1 MSDKPDLK
9 LNLPYTNI
17 PMKAG
22 LNQRE
27 PEILKT
33 WESRDLYKKIRASRK
48 GRKTFHLHDGPPYAN
63 GQIHLGHAVN
73 KVLKDIVIK
82 SKTLSGFDAPYIPG
96 WDCHGLPIELQ
107 VEKKIGNKK
116 KTISQEEFRS
126 LCREYAGQQIEL
138 QKLDFIRL
146 GVLGEWNDRYASLD
160 KSFEADA
167 IDAFS
172 RIYHNGHVEKGF
184 KPVHW
189 CLECSSALAEA
200 EVEYIDKTSNS
211 IDVKFSFSQSSI
223 ERIQENV
230 SKDLGEKVKFG
241 HMDYNALD
249 NSWKSSSLP

>member
-33 WESRDLYKKIRASRK
+33 WESRDLYKKIRVSRK

-107 VEKKIGNKK
+107 VEKKLEAKRKQFLRRNLDHCVENMLANKLNYK
-116 KTISQEEFRS
+116 
-126 LCREYAGQQIEL
+126 
-138 QKLDFIRL
+138 
-146 GVLGEWNDRYASLD
+146 N
-160 KSFEADA
+160 
-167 IDAFS
+167 
-172 RIYHNGHVEKGF
+172 
-184 KPVHW
+184 
-189 CLECSSALAEA
+189 
-200 EVEYIDKTSNS
+200 
-211 IDVKFSFSQSSI
+211 
-223 ERIQENV
+223 
-230 SKDLGEKVKFG
+230 
-241 HMDYNALD
+241 
-249 NSWKSSSLP
+249 